1 MTRKAQIT
9 IFIII
14 GIILLVGLGMMIY
27 LFSAKKGTEQVLTQ
41 NLRQTAVQPVK
52 DYVTSCLD
60 VAASQSLE
68 LVGKQGGFLYE
79 SQGGLTQE
87 PLNVFKGKVYL
98 DYDSLKLIYDIVP
111 PTGNIGDIY
120 FSEPPDYPWPRF
132 PYAAAGMQDYGYFGV
147 SKLPPLYRE
156 ISGPLSIQD
165 LLERSIVANVLK
177 CADWNTFELQGLNID
192 AGKPTVQMIIAENT
206 TQLEAEEYISFVL
219 NWSITI
225 KEYATQA
232 QTTLNQFAVSYPVR
246 FGQIYYTVKE
256 IIDNDITNISYEP
269 QTTSLYFITINK
281 DVFGKDDV
289 LIYQDAKAKL
299 KGTPYE
305 WRIARKNRAP
315 ALQWI
320 NQTRID
326 KYQYCIGNEIR
337 FSGNQF
343 TFAPLKAV
351 SVAANEP
358 ISVSQIFP
366 LRFNAS
372 DPDNDVITYSIS
384 PTASEVDVDYW
395 ATRAWASYGANPETG
410 GLKIT
415 VTVNDGEL
423 KDYQLIRFIPLAC
436 KEQ

>member
-1 MTRKAQIT
+1 MKRKAQIT

-27 LFSAKKGTEQVLTQ
+27 LFSAKRGDEQVLAQ

-98 DYDSLKLIYDIVP
+98 DYDGLKLVYDIVP

-132 PYAAAGMQDYGYFGV
+132 PYAAEGIQDYGYFGV

-269 QTTSLYFITINK
+269 QTTSLYFIAINK

-395 ATRAWASYGANPETG
+395 ATHAWASYGANPETG

-415 VTVNDGEL
+415 VTANDGEL